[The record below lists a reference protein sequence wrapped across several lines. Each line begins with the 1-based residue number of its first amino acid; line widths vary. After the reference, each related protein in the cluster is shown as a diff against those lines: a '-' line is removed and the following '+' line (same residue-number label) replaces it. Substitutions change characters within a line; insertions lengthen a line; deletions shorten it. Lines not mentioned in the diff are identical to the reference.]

1 MPPPTPTVWT
11 IRALLTW
18 TTEFLKSKGVEE
30 AKREAELLLAHVLQ
44 TSRTDLLMRYDEQP
58 ADAER
63 AKYKELITRRVA
75 GWPVAYLIGTRG
87 FYLLD
92 FEVDPAVLIPRP
104 DTETLVLEALNRLKP
119 LVAPRVLD
127 IGTGSGCIAVSLAHQ
142 KKDAQVTA
150 IDISPD
156 ALAVARRNAAKHNVA
171 DRITFLQGDLLGPLA
186 PDSTFDMIVS
196 NPPYI
201 AQSEFAGL
209 SPDVRDHEPRLA
221 LDGGPDGLA
230 FYRRI
235 AAGVGPFLKSGG
247 SLLLEI
253 GYTQDAAVR
262 ALLSERPEFD
272 LGPTLKDMGKHPRVV
287 SGPLL
292 LLPSLLQDELPA
304 AGDPQPVA
312 HALQFDPH
320 LARAPEQLLGLDGA
334 PRRTRRG
341 RFVVLVVL
349 GAFLAHR

>member
-1 MPPPTPTVWT
+1 MPPAPTPKVWT
-11 IRALLTW
+11 IRELLTW
-18 TTEFLKSKGVEE
+18 TAGHFQEKGIE
-30 AKREAELLLAHVLQ
+30 AARREAELLLAHVLQ

-63 AKYKELITRRVA
+63 AKFRELITRRVG
-75 GWPVAYLIGTRG
+75 GWPVAYLVGSRG

-119 LVAPRVLD
+119 LTAPRVLD

-156 ALAVARRNAAKHNVA
+156 ALAVAKRNAAKHNVA
-171 DRITFLQGDLLGPLA
+171 DRITFLQGDLLAPL
-186 PDSTFDMIVS
+186 PPGGTFDLIVS

-230 FYRRI
+230 FYRRL
-235 AAGVGPFLKSGG
+235 AASAGAFLKPGG

-262 ALLSERPEFD
+262 ALLAERPEFD

-287 SGPLL
+287 T
-292 LLPSLLQDELPA
+292 A
-304 AGDPQPVA
+304 KKK
-312 HALQFDPH
+312 
-320 LARAPEQLLGLDGA
+320 
-334 PRRTRRG
+334 
-341 RFVVLVVL
+341 
-349 GAFLAHR
+349 